1 MKVRFDYM
9 RVTLYVNGELKIF
22 AISGITTRKELN
34 HYLEENGY
42 NDFKVLD
49 VEKIKNQEVEID
61 TTNAYEVIT
70 KINDKA
76 INNYM
81 YFRQGLKMVDLK
93 TIIKTL
99 ENCVKML
106 NKLDEHSEMISNEFN
121 VKYAPTFDKEDII
134 NYIVEE
140 ILICD
145 CKGDK

>member
-61 TTNAYEVIT
+61 TPNAYEVIT

-81 YFRQGLKMVDLK
+81 YFR
-93 TIIKTL
+93 
-99 ENCVKML
+99 
-106 NKLDEHSEMISNEFN
+106 
-121 VKYAPTFDKEDII
+121 
-134 NYIVEE
+134 
-140 ILICD
+140 
-145 CKGDK
+145 